1 MNIMININ
9 GALIEKKLN
18 VLSSNN
24 RAFKYADALFETI
37 KGINLNIIFLED
49 HYFRLMASMRMLR
62 MEIPL
67 HFTME
72 FFEAEILKT
81 VKANSLNN
89 NYRIRF
95 SVYRKGDGKYT
106 PISNEIEY
114 LIEVEQ
120 LNIIIKEN
128 YSLELF
134 KDYYVYSG
142 LLSTIKTTNKIINV
156 LASIYAK
163 ENNFDNCLL
172 LNEKK
177 NVVEVINGN
186 IFLVFGNI
194 IKTPAIYEGC
204 IKGIIRKKIIEVLS
218 KNDIYKIEETEISP
232 FDLQKADEVFITN
245 SIIGIQ
251 PVSNYKK
258 MVYGSKVSNEIS
270 LILTD
275 LI

>member
-1 MNIMININ
+1 MTNLN
-9 GALIEKKLN
+9 GTLIDENLN
-18 VLSSNN
+18 VLSSTN
-24 RAFKYADALFETI
+24 RAFKYADALFETVKVI
-37 KGINLNIIFLED
+37 DLNIKFLED

-72 FFEAEILKT
+72 FFETEILKT
-81 VKANSLNN
+81 VNANTLNN
-89 NYRIRF
+89 SRVRINI
-95 SVYRKGDGKYT
+95 YRKDGGKYT
-106 PISNEIEY
+106 PITNEVDF
-114 LIEVEQ
+114 LIEAEP
-120 LNIIIKEN
+120 LTIIVKQN

-177 NVVEVINGN
+177 NVVEVMNGN

-194 IKTPAIYEGC
+194 IKTPAITEGC
-204 IKGIIRKKIIEVLS
+204 IKGIVRKKIIELLS

-232 FDLQKADEVFITN
+232 FDFQKADEVFITN

-251 PVSNYKK
+251 SVSNYKK
-258 MVYGSKVSNEIS
+258 MVYSSAVSNEIN
-270 LILTD
+270 LMLAD
-275 LI
+275 LV

>member
-1 MNIMININ
+1 MINLN

-72 FFEAEILKT
+72 FFEAEIIKT
-81 VKANSLNN
+81 VKSNFLNN

-120 LNIIIKEN
+120 LNVIIKEN

-270 LILTD
+270 LILFD

>member
-1 MNIMININ
+1 MINLN
-9 GALIEKKLN
+9 GTLIDEKLN

-37 KGINLNIIFLED
+37 KAIDLNIIFLED

-81 VKANSLNN
+81 VKANYLNN
-89 NYRIRF
+89 SRVRF
-95 SVYRKGDGKYT
+95 TVYRKDGGKYT
-106 PISNEIEY
+106 PITNEIDY
-114 LIEVEQ
+114 LIEAVP
-120 LNIIIKEN
+120 LNVIVKEN

-186 IFLVFGNI
+186 IFLVSGNI
-194 IKTPAIYEGC
+194 IKTPPISEGC

-218 KNDIYKIEETEISP
+218 KNDMYKIEETEISP

-245 SIIGIQ
+245 TIIGIQ

-258 MVYGSKVSNEIS
+258 MVYGSEVSNEIG
-270 LILTD
+270 LILAD
-275 LI
+275 LV